1 MVVAPERVSR
11 FLSFLLRHNPKQ
23 YSLQF
28 DRQGFVP
35 LSQLLALVQERF
47 EGVTAAEVQNVI
59 TESDKKRFELIDGKV
74 RATYGHSVPVELG
87 LEPVV
92 PPAELYY
99 GTARDLAHNMLRA
112 GLGPRDR
119 QHVYLTESWAE
130 ALAVGRRKDPLPAV
144 LVVSSLLAHGDGIRF
159 YRSGKL
165 YLTDQIPA
173 RFLSLRE
180 EAKT

>member
-1 MVVAPERVSR
+1 MVPPERVSR

-35 LSQLLALVQERF
+35 LSQLLAMVQERF
-47 EGVTAAEVQNVI
+47 DGVTVSELQDVI
-59 TESDKKRFELIDGKV
+59 AESDKKRFELVDGKV

-99 GTARDLAHNMLRA
+99 GTARDLALNMLRA
-112 GLGPRDR
+112 GLTPRDR
-119 QHVYLTESWAE
+119 QHVYLSALLEE
-130 ALAVGRRKDPLPAV
+130 ALAVGRRRDPLPAV
-144 LVVSSLLAHGDGIRF
+144 LIVRSLSAHSVGIRF
-159 YRSGKL
+159 YCSGKL

-173 RFLSLRE
+173 QFLSLWE
-180 EAKT
+180 EAQN

>member
-1 MVVAPERVSR
+1 MVAPERISR

-35 LSQLLALVQERF
+35 LSQLLATVQERF
-47 EGVTAAEVQNVI
+47 EGVTASELQDVI
-59 TESDKKRFELIDGKV
+59 AESDKKRFELVDGKV

-99 GTARDLAHNMLRA
+99 GTARDLALNTLRA
-112 GLGPRDR
+112 GLTPRDR
-119 QHVYLTESWAE
+119 QHVYLSASLEE
-130 ALAVGRRKDPLPAV
+130 ALAVGQRRDPLPAV
-144 LVVSSLLAHGDGIRF
+144 LIVASLSAHSDGIRF

-173 RFLSLRE
+173 RFLSLWE